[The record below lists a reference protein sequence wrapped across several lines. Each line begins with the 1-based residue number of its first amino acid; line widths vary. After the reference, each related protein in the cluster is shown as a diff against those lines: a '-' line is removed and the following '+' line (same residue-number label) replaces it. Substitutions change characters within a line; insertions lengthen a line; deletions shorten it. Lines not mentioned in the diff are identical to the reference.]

1 MARQRQWIHNK
12 SIKSW
17 LEKNAIE
24 LYSADNEGKSVVAE
38 RFIIIL
44 KNKISKYMT
53 SLSKNVHIGKLDN
66 IVSIYNN
73 TYYRTIKMK
82 PVDVKSRTYID
93 SSK

>member
-1 MARQRQWIHNK
+1 MARQRQWIHNR

-24 LYSADNEGKSVVAE
+24 MYSAHNEGKSIVAE
-38 RFIIIL
+38 RFIKIL

-73 TYYRTIKMK
+73 TYYKTIKMK
-82 PVDVKSRTYID
+82 PVDVKSRTYVD

>member
-1 MARQRQWIHNK
+1 MARQRQWVHNR
-12 SIKSW
+12 SMKSW

-24 LYSADNEGKSVVAE
+24 MYSAHNEGKSIVAE
-38 RFIIIL
+38 RFIRIL

-93 SSK
+93 YSK

>member
-1 MARQRQWIHNK
+1 MARQRQWIHNR
-12 SIKSW
+12 SMKSW

-24 LYSADNEGKSVVAE
+24 MYSAHNEGKSIVAE
-38 RFIIIL
+38 RFIKIL

-73 TYYRTIKMK
+73 TYYKKIKMK
-82 PVDVKSRTYID
+82 PVDVKSRTYVD

>member
-1 MARQRQWIHNK
+1 M
-12 SIKSW
+12 KSW

-24 LYSADNEGKSVVAE
+24 MYSAHNEGKSIVAE
-38 RFIIIL
+38 RFIKIL

-66 IVSIYNN
+66 IVSTYNN
-73 TYYRTIKMK
+73 TYYKTIKMK
-82 PVDVKSRTYID
+82 PVDVKSRTYVD

>member
-24 LYSADNEGKSVVAE
+24 LYSADNEGKSVIAE

-53 SLSKNVHIGKLDN
+53 YQRMCILVN
-66 IVSIYNN
+66 
-73 TYYRTIKMK
+73 
-82 PVDVKSRTYID
+82 
-93 SSK
+93 

>member
-44 KNKISKYMT
+44 RNKISKYMT
-53 SLSKNVHIGKLDN
+53 YQRMCILVN
-66 IVSIYNN
+66 
-73 TYYRTIKMK
+73 
-82 PVDVKSRTYID
+82 
-93 SSK
+93 

>member
-1 MARQRQWIHNK
+1 MARQRQWIHNR
-12 SIKSW
+12 SMKSW

-24 LYSADNEGKSVVAE
+24 MYSAHNEGKSIVAE
-38 RFIIIL
+38 GFIKIL

-73 TYYRTIKMK
+73 TYYKTIKMK
-82 PVDVKSRTYID
+82 PVDVKSRTYVD

>member
-1 MARQRQWIHNK
+1 MARQRQWVHNR
-12 SIKSW
+12 SMKSW

-24 LYSADNEGKSVVAE
+24 MYSAHIEGKSIVAE
-38 RFIIIL
+38 RFIRIL

-93 SSK
+93 YSK

>member
-1 MARQRQWIHNK
+1 MARQRQWIHNR
-12 SIKSW
+12 SMKSW

-24 LYSADNEGKSVVAE
+24 MYSAHNEGKSIVAE
-38 RFIIIL
+38 RFIRIL

-73 TYYRTIKMK
+73 TYYKTIKMK
-82 PVDVKSRTYID
+82 PADVKSRTYVD

>member
-1 MARQRQWIHNK
+1 M
-12 SIKSW
+12 
-17 LEKNAIE
+17 
-24 LYSADNEGKSVVAE
+24 YSAHNEGKSIVAE
-38 RFIIIL
+38 RFIRIL

-73 TYYRTIKMK
+73 TYYKTIKMK
-82 PVDVKSRTYID
+82 SVDVKSRTYID

>member
-1 MARQRQWIHNK
+1 MARQRQSIHNK

-53 SLSKNVHIGKLDN
+53 YQRMCILVN
-66 IVSIYNN
+66 
-73 TYYRTIKMK
+73 
-82 PVDVKSRTYID
+82 
-93 SSK
+93 

>member
-73 TYYRTIKMK
+73 TYYKTIKMK
-82 PVDVKSRTYID
+82 SVDVKSRTYID

>member
-1 MARQRQWIHNK
+1 M
-12 SIKSW
+12 KSW

-24 LYSADNEGKSVVAE
+24 IYSAHIEGKSIVAE
-38 RFIIIL
+38 RFIRIL

-73 TYYRTIKMK
+73 TYYKTIKMK
-82 PVDVKSRTYID
+82 SVDVKSRTYID

>member
-1 MARQRQWIHNK
+1 MARQRQWVHNR
-12 SIKSW
+12 SMKSW

-24 LYSADNEGKSVVAE
+24 IYSAHIEGKSIVAE
-38 RFIIIL
+38 RFIRIL

-73 TYYRTIKMK
+73 TYYKTIKMK
-82 PVDVKSRTYID
+82 SVDVKSRTYID

>member
-1 MARQRQWIHNK
+1 M
-12 SIKSW
+12 KSW

-24 LYSADNEGKSVVAE
+24 MYSAHNEGKSIVAE
-38 RFIIIL
+38 RFIKIL

-73 TYYRTIKMK
+73 TYYKKIKMK
-82 PVDVKSRTYID
+82 PVDVKSRTYVD

>member
-1 MARQRQWIHNK
+1 
-12 SIKSW
+12 
-17 LEKNAIE
+17 
-24 LYSADNEGKSVVAE
+24 
-38 RFIIIL
+38 
-44 KNKISKYMT
+44 MT

>member
-1 MARQRQWIHNK
+1 MARQRQWVHNR
-12 SIKSW
+12 SMKSW

-24 LYSADNEGKSVVAE
+24 MYSAHNEGKSIVAE
-38 RFIIIL
+38 RFIRIL

-73 TYYRTIKMK
+73 TYYKTIKMK
-82 PVDVKSRTYID
+82 SVDVKSRTYID

>member
-53 SLSKNVHIGKLDN
+53 YQRMCILVN
-66 IVSIYNN
+66 
-73 TYYRTIKMK
+73 
-82 PVDVKSRTYID
+82 
-93 SSK
+93 

>member
-1 MARQRQWIHNK
+1 MARQRQWVHNR
-12 SIKSW
+12 SMKSW

-24 LYSADNEGKSVVAE
+24 MYSAHNEGKSIVAE
-38 RFIIIL
+38 RFIRIL

-73 TYYRTIKMK
+73 TYYKTIKMK

>member
-1 MARQRQWIHNK
+1 M
-12 SIKSW
+12 KSW

-24 LYSADNEGKSVVAE
+24 MYSAHNEGKSIVAE
-38 RFIIIL
+38 RFIKIL

-73 TYYRTIKMK
+73 TYYKTIKMK
-82 PVDVKSRTYID
+82 PVDVKSRTC
-93 SSK
+93 

>member
-1 MARQRQWIHNK
+1 MARQRQWIHNR
-12 SIKSW
+12 SMKSW

-24 LYSADNEGKSVVAE
+24 MYSAHNEGKSIVAE
-38 RFIIIL
+38 RFIKIL

-73 TYYRTIKMK
+73 TYYKTIKMK
-82 PVDVKSRTYID
+82 PVDVKSRTYVD

>member
-1 MARQRQWIHNK
+1 M
-12 SIKSW
+12 KSW

-24 LYSADNEGKSVVAE
+24 MYSAHIEGKSIVAE
-38 RFIIIL
+38 RFIRIL

-73 TYYRTIKMK
+73 TYYKTIKMK
-82 PVDVKSRTYID
+82 SVDVKSRTYID

>member
-53 SLSKNVHIGKLDN
+53 SLSKNVHICKLDN